1 MFCGALIVAI
11 KIFVMMS
18 KIILPFC
25 VIVRS
30 SNFDALPNLSV
41 LKFLCSL
48 YSEEMF
54 SLGAADSLNEGRGCC
69 MIF

>member
-1 MFCGALIVAI
+1 MFCGGIDCCHKDLRNDVENN
-11 KIFVMMS
+11 FV
-18 KIILPFC
+18 LLG
-25 VIVRS
+25 IVRS
-30 SNFDALPNLSV
+30 SNFDVLPNLSV

-54 SLGAADSLNEGRGCC
+54 SLGDADSLNEGRGCC